1 MNRNYKGFYIIE
13 GIVSILIFSIG
24 ILGVIKIQA
33 NSITSIAD
41 GQFRITAISL
51 SNSLL
56 NQMLLDK
63 NNINSYLNKSSD
75 NYKKWQTSL
84 ENNLPGVTNNPPQIT
99 IENQNYGQ
107 NIKLVIYWVNPTNR
121 QLSNYENTMTV
132 Y

>member
-24 ILGVIKIQA
+24 VLGVIKIQA

-107 NIKLVIYWVNPTNR
+107 NIKLVIYWINPTNR
-121 QLSNYENTMTV
+121 QISNYENTMTV